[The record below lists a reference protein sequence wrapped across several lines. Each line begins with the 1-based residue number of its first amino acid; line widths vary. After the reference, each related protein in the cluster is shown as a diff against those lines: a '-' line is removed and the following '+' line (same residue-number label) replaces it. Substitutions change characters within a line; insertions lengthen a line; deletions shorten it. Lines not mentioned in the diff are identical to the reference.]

1 MNNKRLISIII
12 PVYNT
17 ERYIKQCLD
26 SITKQTEKDFEC
38 ILVDDGS
45 TDESSTILDKYSKK
59 DDRFIV
65 FHKANGG
72 VSSARNFGLNIAQ
85 GEYVIFMDA
94 DDLWISPHC
103 LENVKATAIS
113 TDADITRFDY
123 KAIDENDGILYGS
136 NLIKYRD
143 QFSNQSITNDIFFSE
158 IIRGEF
164 FGPLLLTRRSTIGDL
179 RFNEGQKFLEDM
191 DFIAR
196 LVLKAKKCCYIS
208 KEYYGYRKLSS
219 SASNRG
225 NLKSIEDSFNM
236 CYAFHKYAKSTNNQ
250 KLNED
255 YNWYSIMLYVWTL
268 KSISYNEFAVSIN
281 EVFNKIDIE
290 KIHQSILKWKKEYK
304 GSKTTPLLTLIP
316 SKIASLVLV
325 CKYQVIKIFNYC
337 KRLYA

>member
-1 MNNKRLISIII
+1 MDNKQIISIII
-12 PVYNT
+12 PIYNC
-17 ERYIKQCLD
+17 EKYIVDCIG
-26 SITKQTEKDFEC
+26 SIQKQTEKNFEC
-38 ILVDDGS
+38 LIIDDGS
-45 TDESSTILDKYSKK
+45 SDSSGKILDEY
-59 DDRFIV
+59 
-65 FHKANGG
+65 ANNDKRIKVYHRENEG

-85 GEYVIFMDA
+85 GEYIIFMDA

-103 LENVKATAIS
+103 LENVKAAAIR

-123 KAIDENDGILYGS
+123 KAIDENNDVLYGS
-136 NLIKYRD
+136 NQIKYRES
-143 QFSNQSITNDIFFSE
+143 FSNQALTNDIFFSE

-164 FGPLLLTRRSTIGDL
+164 FGPLLLIRRSTIGDL
-179 RFNEGQKFLEDM
+179 RFNERQKFLEDM

-196 LVLKAKKCCYIS
+196 LVHKAEKCCYIS

-225 NLKSIEDSFNM
+225 NLKNIEDSFNM

-268 KSISYNEFAVSIN
+268 KSISYNEFAVSRNEAFNRIN
-281 EVFNKIDIE
+281 IE
-290 KIHQSILKWKKEYK
+290 KIHQSILKWRKEYK
-304 GSKTTPLLTLIP
+304 GSKTIPLLTLIP
-316 SKIASLVLV
+316 SKIASLLLTS
-325 CKYQVIKIFNYC
+325 KYQIIRVLNYC